1 MVAINDYAM
10 VHHTTY
16 LQLIA
21 LAKNLS
27 CEYFRE
33 MNAGKNAKYSSPQIV
48 TEFLEVLNTHTEEN
62 AVSDKKQSSY
72 CSLIVHESSILKQ
85 LVLYGQYVS
94 NGILKSDLLKLMICP
109 MGGL

>member
-1 MVAINDYAM
+1 MLFFYAM

-16 LQLIA
+16 PQLLA
-21 LAKNLS
+21 LAKNQ
-27 CEYFRE
+27 YFRAL
-33 MNAGKNAKYSSPQIV
+33 NAGKNGKYTSPQIV

-62 AVSDKKQSSY
+62 AVSDKKHSSY
-72 CSLIVHESSILKQ
+72 YSLIVHESSILKQ

-94 NGILKSDLLKLMICP
+94 NGILKTNFLKPLICP